1 MTVHSKFRLRI
12 VDIHPCPRAIVFSCH
27 YLYNF
32 RFRPST
38 NENAENNR
46 KKQRSILPYF
56 SSIHVV
62 QPS

>member
-32 RFRPST
+32 RFRLFLNPRGST
-38 NENAENNR
+38 LLKDKAG
-46 KKQRSILPYF
+46 
-56 SSIHVV
+56 
-62 QPS
+62 